1 MLLGIQY
8 FFYMICIYNNFHV
21 EKKESAGPERM
32 KRKEKIRKKFLHSIQ
47 KRFSSYN

>member
-21 EKKESAGPERM
+21 EKKESAVPERM
-32 KRKEKIRKKFLHSIQ
+32 GGKKIRKKFLHSIQ